1 MPTAAG
7 PNSNEQGLVFAIDLG
22 DIKNSYVGEPTTN
35 IVTNP
40 TFLGTVN
47 TQSGGPA
54 KNWVFSGET
63 TATGFQFYDAD
74 TAPIPLK
81 FPEEGAVITK
91 GPNAAGSNRRIYINT
106 TLLPNTTY
114 TFSCWMYFGKSF
126 GSAWSQFQYDSS
138 GTNLS
143 SNYFPA
149 FSTFAA
155 NNGYTTGEWFKWEG
169 TLTTEPTAS
178 WCYIGPVISKG
189 ADCLVAMQRMQ
200 MEIKPHST
208 SFVNGARSSTQGLLD
223 LTGNKTINLNNIS
236 FDSNSQI
243 TFDGT
248 DDYITVTPGK
258 QYTIA
263 EPWTTELVFKPT
275 DQNDT
280 SWNGLFGGYLTV
292 GGYWMFHSGGSLTYY
307 EGHDSVNNSTKITYR
322 SWNKENTFTAGVYH
336 HLTIVYTPGVAPN
349 GNFDIYYNG
358 GQKVDSFVR
367 TFTWNYSLDMQFIGS
382 GSGNRHGT
390 NDVHYFRQ
398 YSRSLSAEEVANNYN
413 VLKKRFNI

>member
-7 PNSNEQGLVFAIDLG
+7 PNSNEQGLVFAYDLA
-22 DIKNSYVGEPTTN
+22 DIKNSYAGEPTNNLFGTTAMEFKDDYGVYTN
-35 IVTNP
+35 NIESGTD
-40 TFLGTVN
+40 TIGKYFIKDTVN
-47 TQSGGPA
+47 APWWSGLRIYQNGISPLTAGVSYVLSFECRSPQSGWSWSYDSNASGGGWSGNDLGRA
-54 KNWVFSGET
+54 SNTNLVFDKTGGITYTSDMVNTWQRVSYRVTMKDATTFTGASAYPHDSFFTNANNTKIYYRNPQLEVGRT
-63 TATGFQFYDAD
+63 TAT
-74 TAPIPLK
+74 
-81 FPEEGAVITK
+81 
-91 GPNAAGSNRRIYINT
+91 R
-106 TLLPNTTY
+106 Y
-114 TFSCWMYFGKSF
+114 TP
-126 GSAWSQFQYDSS
+126 SS
-138 GTNLS
+138 
-143 SNYFPA
+143 
-149 FSTFAA
+149 
-155 NNGYTTGEWFKWEG
+155 
-169 TLTTEPTAS
+169 
-178 WCYIGPVISKG
+178 
-189 ADCLVAMQRMQ
+189 
-200 MEIKPHST
+200 
-208 SFVNGARSSTQGLLD
+208 RSSTQGLLD

-236 FDSNSQI
+236 FDSNGQI

-280 SWNGLFGGYLTV
+280 SWNGLFGGYLSA

-382 GSGNRHGT
+382 GAGNRHGT
-390 NDVHYFRQ
+390 NDIHYFRQ